1 MSGHRGE
8 ARLPRE
14 SLVVLLRTNYEYPQ
28 PVFAEFAEHSP
39 PPTVTFLDEV
49 DALLPG
55 QQ

>member
-28 PVFAEFAEHSP
+28 PVFAEHSP